1 MNKKVL
7 ILGSSGFLGSKVGK
21 LLENRGF
28 LIDFCDLEKKENFDN
43 FYNMEIS
50 DFFEFKKFDL
60 TEYDLIV
67 DVATVLPFKND
78 NKKTM
83 YKNI

>member
-28 LIDFCDLEKKENFDN
+28 LIDFL
-43 FYNMEIS
+43 
-50 DFFEFKKFDL
+50 
-60 TEYDLIV
+60 
-67 DVATVLPFKND
+67 
-78 NKKTM
+78 
-83 YKNI
+83 